1 MRKTPYRLVTN
12 DVLYQLSYS
21 GGVRNSSG
29 CRPPPPVEASTSNER
44 LAWSITDAGPACE
57 IARLLTQPDATPA
70 DGGLGLGLLFAHA
83 IARCH
88 RGELRAS
95 EITGGGV
102 RLYCEARSLANAA
115 D

>member
-1 MRKTPYRLVTN
+1 M
-12 DVLYQLSYS
+12 LYQLSYS

-29 CRPPPPVEASTSNER
+29 CRPPPPVEASASNER

-57 IARLLTQPDATPA
+57 IACLPTQTDATPA
-70 DGGLGLGLLFAHA
+70 DGGRGLGLLFAHA

-102 RLYCEARSLANAA
+102 CLYCEARSLANAA
-115 D
+115 A